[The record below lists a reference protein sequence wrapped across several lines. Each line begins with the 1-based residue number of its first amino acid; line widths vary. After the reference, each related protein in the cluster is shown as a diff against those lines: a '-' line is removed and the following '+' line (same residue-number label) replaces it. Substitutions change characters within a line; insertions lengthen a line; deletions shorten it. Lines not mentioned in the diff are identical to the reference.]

1 MVCKR
6 TVQICK
12 ALTSILC
19 WGATAYL
26 GVIFNTAKLSC
37 HYDEVYL
44 PLLILERRNSG
55 DGPQKIMWNRIECG
69 KKIAG
74 ILIWYGHTREEADNQ
89 ITCNWSPAQVTSTK
103 RLLNKCTYSICMYWN
118 PISLWKHCFKSN
130 ASYPKLEQKF
140 FCHLSN
146 FFKLK

>member
-12 ALTSILC
+12 ALTWILC

-37 HYDEVYL
+37 HYDEVSL

-55 DGPQKIMWNRIECG
+55 DGPQKNYLKPNRMWQKGCN
-69 KKIAG
+69 
-74 ILIWYGHTREEADNQ
+74 GHIREEADNQ
-89 ITCNWSPAQVTSTK
+89 ITRNWSPAQVTSTK
-103 RLLNKCTYSICMYWN
+103 RLLNKCTYSIGMYWN